1 MYIYASIIH
10 LWISCVSCIYE
21 FRRCCIY
28 VYIYVCIIHLWIS
41 WNISLAAI
49 IWKKQGNVYAYI
61 TCVHVRCV
69 LIRVYI
75 HPIHWYHFST
85 YQQILDKRTQKC
97 VRHTCLNFLCGFH
110 IHVERKYISDYWKP
124 FLHPRAIIFKK
135 KKKTWMRY
143 GCLHYICTRRMC
155 WKNVYA
161 WFFDTISAAMGWLRL
176 VGSLKL

>member
-1 MYIYASIIH
+1 MLYI
-10 LWISCVSCIYE
+10 CIYI
-21 FRRCCIY
+21 C
-28 VYIYVCIIHLWIS
+28 VYHTFMNFVKHFTSSNHLKKAGKRVCIHYMCTR
-41 WNISLAAI
+41 
-49 IWKKQGNVYAYI
+49 QMRVE
-61 TCVHVRCV
+61 
-69 LIRVYI
+69 IRVYI